1 MNQTVSTFRAITAVF
16 FQRIFR
22 PVIWV
27 GTMVIIGLY
36 IVTIYLGV
44 AIHGL
49 WWLLLIVLIPGT
61 VLLGGMAAALWF
73 LANRLL
79 PRPLQSHERRQLLG
93 FADKIIRIAEVRATP
108 IPVLVFLVAK
118 DVIRGRR
125 STYVE
130 EVVEDSKSL
139 KDDYIAARTLFE
151 TKTLS

>member
-1 MNQTVSTFRAITAVF
+1 MHQTVSTFRAITAVL

-36 IVTIYLGV
+36 ILTIYLGV
-44 AIHGL
+44 AVHGL

-61 VLLGGMAAALWF
+61 VLLGGISTALWF
-73 LANRLL
+73 LANQLL

-130 EVVEDSKSL
+130 EVIEDSKSL
-139 KDDYIAARTLFE
+139 KDDFVAARTLFE
-151 TKTLS
+151 KKPIA

>member
-1 MNQTVSTFRAITAVF
+1 MHQTVSTFRAITAVL

-61 VLLGGMAAALWF
+61 VLLGGISTALWF
-73 LANRLL
+73 LANQLL

-130 EVVEDSKSL
+130 EVIEDSKSL
-139 KDDYIAARTLFE
+139 KDDFVAARTLFE
-151 TKTLS
+151 KKPIA

>member
-1 MNQTVSTFRAITAVF
+1 MNQTVSTFHAITAVL

-22 PVIWV
+22 PVIWAGV
-27 GTMVIIGLY
+27 VVVMALY
-36 IVTIYLGV
+36 ILTFYLGV
-44 AIHGL
+44 AVHGL

-61 VLLGGMAAALWF
+61 VLLGAIAATLWF
-73 LANRLL
+73 LSNRLL
-79 PRPLQSHERRQLLG
+79 PRPLQFNERRQLLG

-130 EVVEDSKSL
+130 EVIEDSKSL
-139 KDDYIAARTLFE
+139 KDDFVAARMLFE
-151 TKTLS
+151 KKTLS